1 MSTVIQHRRSSVS
14 GSIPTTSAIELGEIA
29 VNTADGYLFIKRF
42 NGVSE
47 EIVQIGASGGGN
59 TAADLT
65 ITVDT
70 YVGDGTTTAYNL
82 ASQPAADQYITVLVN
97 GVTQHISDYSFTGR
111 VLTFTSAPASADD
124 IEIRV
129 YSYKSA
135 SVDLR
140 AYQSYVYSISTTPT
154 TTITGA
160 DSNGFT
166 LAYDIGK
173 VEVYFNGVRLVDG
186 LDYTATNGT
195 SIVLAT
201 AVTASTIEVVSLSK
215 ASFIDVATL
224 GPFSQALSTT
234 SASQVVDTLNKLTYR
249 SAKFLVQMSHAT
261 LGYHV
266 TEVLVIH
273 DGTIAYVTEYGT
285 MWTTNSLGSVNADIS
300 GNNLRLLVTPANTNT
315 TIKGQRLTVTV

>member
-1 MSTVIQHRRSSVS
+1 MSTVLQHRRSSVS
-14 GSIPTTSAIELGEIA
+14 GTIPSTSAIEMGEIA
-29 VNTADGYLFIKRF
+29 INTADGYLFIKRF

-47 EIVQIGASGGGN
+47 EIVQIGASGGGGN
-59 TAADLT
+59 TVADLT
-65 ITVDT
+65 ISVDT
-70 YVGDGTTTAYNL
+70 YVGDGTTTSYSL
-82 ASQPAADQYITVLVN
+82 ASQPQADQYITVIVN

-111 VLTFTSAPASADD
+111 LLTFAVAPALADD
-124 IEIRV
+124 IEIRI

-140 AYQSYVYSISTTPT
+140 AYQSYVYTITTPT
-154 TTITGA
+154 STITGA
-160 DSNGFT
+160 DSNGVT

-173 VEVYFNGVRLVDG
+173 IEVYFNGVRLVNG

-195 SIVLAT
+195 SVVLAT
-201 AVTASTIEVVSLSK
+201 AVDDSTIEVVSLSK

-224 GPFSQALSTT
+224 GPFDEVLSTT
-234 SASQVVDTLNKLTYR
+234 SANQVVDTLNKLTYR

-266 TEVLVIH
+266 TEVLVLH
-273 DGTIAYVTEYGT
+273 DGTNAYVTEYGT
-285 MWTTNSLGSVNADIS
+285 MWTTNSLGTVNADIS

-315 TIKGQRLTVTV
+315 TIKGQRLTVVV

>member
-47 EIVQIGASGGGN
+47 EIVQIGASSGGN

-65 ITVDT
+65 ITVDS
-70 YVGDGTTTAYNL
+70 YVGNGTTTSYAL
-82 ASQPAADQYITVLVN
+82 GSQPQADQYITVIVN

-111 VLTFTSAPASADD
+111 LLTFAIAPAASDD

-129 YSYKSA
+129 YSYKSGT
-135 SVDLR
+135 VDLR
-140 AYQSYVYSISTTPT
+140 AYKSYVYSISTTPT

-160 DSNGFT
+160 DSTGAT
-166 LAYDIGK
+166 LAYDAGK
-173 VEVYFNGVRLVDG
+173 VEVYFNGVRLVDN

-215 ASFIDVATL
+215 ASFIDVDSL
-224 GPFSQALSTT
+224 GPFDKTLTLTT
-234 SASQVVDTLNKLTYR
+234 ANQVVDTLNKLTYR

-273 DGTIAYVTEYGT
+273 DGTNAYVTEYGT
-285 MWTTNSLGSVNADIS
+285 MWTIASLGTMNADIS
-300 GNNLRLLVTPANTNT
+300 GNNLRLLVTPVNTNT
-315 TIKGQRLTVTV
+315 IIKGQRLTVAA

>member
-1 MSTVIQHRRSSVS
+1 MSTVLQHRRSSVS
-14 GSIPTTSAIELGEIA
+14 GSVPSTSAIEMGEIA
-29 VNTADGYLFIKRF
+29 INTADGYLFIKRF

-47 EIVQIGASGGGN
+47 EVVQIGASGGGN
-59 TAADLT
+59 TAGDLT

-70 YVGDGTTTAYNL
+70 YVGNGTTASYSL
-82 ASQPAADQYITVLVN
+82 ASQPQADQYITVIVN
-97 GVTQHISDYSFTGR
+97 GITQHISDYSFTGR
-111 VLTFTSAPASADD
+111 LLTFTSAPASGDD

-129 YSYKSA
+129 YSYLSA

-140 AYQSYVYSISTTPT
+140 AYQSYVYTITTSTN
-154 TTITGA
+154 TITGA
-160 DSNGFT
+160 DDNSLT

-173 VEVYFNGVRLVDG
+173 VEVYFNGVRLVNG
-186 LDYTATNGT
+186 SDYTATNGT

-201 AVTASTIEVVSLSK
+201 AVDDSTIEVVSLSK
-215 ASFIDVATL
+215 ASFIDVDSL
-224 GPFSQALSTT
+224 GPFDETLTLTT
-234 SASQVVDTLNKLTYR
+234 ANQVVDTLNKLTYR

-273 DGTIAYVTEYGT
+273 DGTNAYVTEYGT
-285 MWTTNSLGSVNADIS
+285 MWTIASLGTVNADIS

-315 TIKGQRLTVTV
+315 TIKGQRLTVAV